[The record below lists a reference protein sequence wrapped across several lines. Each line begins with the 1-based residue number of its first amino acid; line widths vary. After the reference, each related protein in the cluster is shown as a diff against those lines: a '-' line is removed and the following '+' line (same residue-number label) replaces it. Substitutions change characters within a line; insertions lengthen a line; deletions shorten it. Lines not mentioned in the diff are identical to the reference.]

1 MIFFKKVNQ
10 ISLGKKIIILALL
23 LGLAVFSYRQI
34 TSSKTIKS
42 TYQTATAEKQT
53 LISSVSASGSITS
66 GNNLSVTTS
75 ATGTVKNVYVKNGDT
90 VKMGQKIAEISLDQD
105 GLQKQSQAWAS
116 YLSAKNN
123 LESSRNKLHSLQSA
137 EFTANQKFINDAV
150 ARDLT
155 VDDPTYIEENANWLQ
170 AEADYKNQF
179 NVISQSQASLTNSW
193 YSYQQVSPIITAP
206 ASGVI
211 SNLMITSG
219 TVISSSTTSSGSSVS
234 QKLATIKSKQ
244 NENPQAEVTLSEIDA
259 TKVSPGQKVTIT
271 MDAFPDKSF
280 TGKVLIVDTNGE
292 VSSGVVSYPATIQ
305 FDTSEEKIYPN
316 MGVNARIIT
325 EIKDNVLVVPSSS
338 IQSVGGQKNV
348 RVLQNGQITNLPVEI
363 GLIGD
368 TETEIVSGLNEGDA
382 VVTSIITSGSTS
394 TTRNTTSPF
403 GGTNR
408 GFGGGSGAVFLSR

>member
-1 MIFFKKVNQ
+1 MNILEKIKKL
-10 ISLGKKIIILALL
+10 SLGKKILVLL
-23 LGLAVFSYRQI
+23 VVIVLGWFGYKSI
-34 TSSKTIKS
+34 SSAKTAKPS
-42 TYQTATAEKQT
+42 YQTATVEKGT

-66 GNNLSVTTS
+66 GNNLSITTS
-75 ATGTVKNVYVKNGDT
+75 ATGTVKNVYVKNGDN

-123 LESSRNKLHSLQSA
+123 LDSARNKLNSLQSA

-155 VDDPTYIEENANWLQ
+155 TDDPTYIEENANWLQ

-179 NVISQSQASLTNSW
+179 NVITQSQASLTNSW
-193 YSYQQVSPIITAP
+193 YAYQQVSPVITAP
-206 ASGVI
+206 ANGIV
-211 SNLMITSG
+211 SNLMITTG
-219 TVISSSTTSSGSSVS
+219 TVITSSATSGNSSTS

-259 TKVSPGQKVTIT
+259 TKVNPGQKVTVT
-271 MDAFPDKSF
+271 MDAFPDKTF

-305 FDTSEEKIYPN
+305 FDTAEGNIYPN
-316 MGVNARIIT
+316 MGVNAKIIT
-325 EIKDNVLVVPSSS
+325 DIKDNVILVPSSA
-338 IQSVGGQKNV
+338 IQSVGGQKTV
-348 RVLQNGQITNLPVEI
+348 RVMQKDRITNVPVET

-368 TETEIVSGLNEGDA
+368 NQTEIVSGLNEGDII
-382 VVTSIITSGSTS
+382 VTSIISSGST
-394 TTRNTTSPF
+394 TPKTNTASPF
-403 GGTNR
+403 GGGNR
-408 GFGGGSGAVFLSR
+408 GIGGGAVFMTR